1 MKNLFFSAIFLLISF
16 LSFAQDSYVENE
28 SIESN
33 SFSTSILE
41 LNDKF
46 EILNTGINTSLSDVG
61 STFFMNKYIMYS
73 SRKTGAIG
81 AGRDVNTG
89 NPYNGLYCLNI
100 DKTGNLSHPYFF
112 ASVLDEKGNE
122 GGITFSP
129 DQKTVYF
136 TNSTPENST
145 NYQLYKAVF
154 DETCR
159 CSNAWIKKEAVSFN
173 NVSYS
178 IENPCV
184 SSDGKK
190 IYFSSNMP
198 GGFGGYD
205 LYVADI
211 DQNGMPINP
220 KNLGKDIN
228 TSNDEKFPYA
238 SPEKELFFSSN
249 GHAGYGGQDV
259 FVSRIRKNSFSYP
272 LNLGKTI
279 NTSNDEVAFIL
290 ASKTR
295 GYLTSNRN
303 TGLGSYDIYRF
314 ELQKNSNTLKGHAA
328 EKVSK
333 IILPNTKISLIDADG
348 NEVATQTTN
357 ENGAFSFEVTPFENY
372 TILANKEGYIEYT
385 LPVATPIGTTTTSV
399 ELDQK
404 KAEVTKTNILVE
416 NIYFDY
422 NKATLKNESTLSL
435 NKIYDVLVANPEMK
449 ISINAHTDARG
460 SDVYNLN
467 LSEKRAKS
475 ALQYLIN
482 KGIDTSR
489 IESKGFGETT
499 PISNCKANC
508 SEKEFEQDR
517 RVEFVILQS

>member
-1 MKNLFFSAIFLLISF
+1 MKNAVFSAILLFISTISF
-16 LSFAQDSYVENE
+16 SQDTFIENDN
-28 SIESN
+28 IEN
-33 SFSTSILE
+33 TSFSTSILE
-41 LNDKF
+41 LNDKY
-46 EILNTGINTSLSDVG
+46 EIISTGINTTLSDVG

-129 DQKTVYF
+129 NQKTVYY

-145 NYQLYKAVF
+145 NYQLFKAVF

-173 NVSYS
+173 DTNYS

-198 GGFGGYD
+198 GGFGGFD

-211 DQNGMPINP
+211 DENGMPVNP
-220 KNLGKDIN
+220 KNLGNDIN
-228 TSNDEKFPYA
+228 TINDEKFPYA

-249 GHAGYGGQDV
+249 GHAGYGGHDV
-259 FVSRIRKNSFSYP
+259 FVSRIRKSSFSTP

-279 NTSNDEVAFIL
+279 NTSADEVAFIL
-290 ASKTR
+290 ASRKK

-303 TGLGSYDIYRF
+303 ESLGSYDIYRF
-314 ELQKNSNTLKGHAA
+314 ELQKNASSLRGLAT
-328 EKVSK
+328 EKQSK
-333 IILPNTKISLIDADG
+333 IILPNTKISLVDVEG
-348 NEVATQTTN
+348 NEVATQITN
-357 ENGAFSFEVTPFENY
+357 ENGAFNFEVTPLENY
-372 TILANKEGYIEYT
+372 TVVANKDGYIDFS
-385 LPVATPIGTTTTSV
+385 LPISTPIGNATTLV

-404 KAEVTKTNILVE
+404 KAEVTATNILIE

-422 NKATLKNESTLSL
+422 NKASLKKESTLSL
-435 NKIYDVLVANPEMK
+435 NKIYDVLMTNPEMK
-449 ISINAHTDARG
+449 ISINAHTDSRG
-460 SDVYNLN
+460 SDIYNLN
-467 LSEKRAKS
+467 LSDKRATS
-475 ALQYLIN
+475 ALQYLIK
-482 KGIDTSR
+482 KGIDKSR
-489 IESKGFGETT
+489 IVSKGYGETM
-499 PISNCKANC
+499 PLSNCKSNC
-508 SEKEFEQDR
+508 TEKEFETDR
-517 RVEFVILQS
+517 RIEFIINK